1 MMDKKVSRS
10 IAVLVSLAVILVF
23 SIASAT
29 GVYAASKK
37 TIYVPASQ
45 SRVYKFSADDVEKW
59 SIKYT
64 YDKKGLVKQSKST
77 NPHSYSD
84 KVVFKRNSK
93 GCVTS
98 IKEYKGKKLVAV
110 TKNTVKKGLVTKAKY
125 YEFVNGKKKLVSVN
139 TSSYYK
145 NGNLKKTVFKS
156 VGNEKYTN
164 TSYYRKNGTLK
175 KTVSKGE
182 TSQYTSTYNKKGL
195 LVKDVY
201 SYGEGVYKTT
211 GTNTIT
217 YKLNKKGDVVKS
229 VSTDV
234 IQYADGS
241 GDTRIT
247 TTTISLKYDK
257 HGNKV
262 KESGKSVNNENGY
275 ESTSSYTIK
284 TKYKKV
290 KVEKKYLKYAEF

>member
-1 MMDKKVSRS
+1 M
-10 IAVLVSLAVILVF
+10 
-23 SIASAT
+23 
-29 GVYAASKK
+29 
-37 TIYVPASQ
+37 
-45 SRVYKFSADDVEKW
+45 
-59 SIKYT
+59 
-64 YDKKGLVKQSKST
+64 
-77 NPHSYSD
+77 
-84 KVVFKRNSK
+84 
-93 GCVTS
+93 
-98 IKEYKGKKLVAV
+98 
-110 TKNTVKKGLVTKAKY
+110 KKGLVTKAKY
-125 YEFVNGKKKLVSVN
+125 YEFEKGKKKLVSVN
-139 TSSYYK
+139 TTSYYK
-145 NGNLKKTVFKS
+145 NGNPKKVVFKS

-241 GDTRIT
+241 GDTRVT
-247 TTTISLKYDK
+247 TTTIKLKYDK

-262 KESGKSVNNENGY
+262 KESGKSVNNENGVK
-275 ESTSSYTIK
+275 STSSYTIK
-284 TKYKKV
+284 TKYKKI